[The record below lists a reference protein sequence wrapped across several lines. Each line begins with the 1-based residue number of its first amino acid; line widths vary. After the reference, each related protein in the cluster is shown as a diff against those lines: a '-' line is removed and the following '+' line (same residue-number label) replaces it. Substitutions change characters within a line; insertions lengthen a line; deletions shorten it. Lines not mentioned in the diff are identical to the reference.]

1 MSNNKPTILPSWSKY
16 LLILVGSILLAW
28 LLIPI
33 IDLITNKIIDPFT
46 ELLPSGNNTID
57 YLVSMCVCVV
67 CIIIIIYIRKLKPAI
82 TNWRTSIYGLTIA
95 LSIILA
101 WGFERFISNK
111 WHFLPLFGTNVA
123 IVDVCILT
131 LFIILTII
139 VFYNLR
145 DLNIK
150 REGQHQDNENST
162 KEDSMQSDRP
172 IENEVDDK
180 LQRSPFAKKLISKIE
195 NLNTSER
202 ARSLAITAS
211 WGNGK
216 TSFLNLVKNGLQ
228 KDEYYIVDIIPWN
241 LNPEKSITAHFFEE
255 IIKEFGGIDNQIARY
270 LKQYSDMLASVNLGF
285 FSTVFSNIS
294 LPTMAQ
300 KISDAMIKR
309 GIKVVIVFDDID
321 RLEASEIEEVF
332 RIIRGSANFK
342 NFIFISAFDKRYVQQ
357 ALQDSNAA
365 FNEHYIEKFFEME
378 FPLPE
383 IRKDR
388 IESIILASISWMSE
402 KDRTEFQKYITHDTS
417 WMGGVS
423 PYAPLT
429 NLRIIYRW
437 FNSLKY
443 KYEILREEC
452 VITDLAD
459 FEMLNL
465 LYPQVYTL
473 LASGYETFFE
483 CEDHQ
488 NTYKLWDESMTV
500 SSESDWIRHLR
511 QKTKRNLLNHCKDEL
526 KMSSFQI
533 QGLSTILER
542 LVPKHRYHGEPK
554 AFSNPNYTQRYFDS
568 ILAQTDIPQ
577 SKFDDMVAG
586 IESYLDFIDND
597 KDQIFSHSLL
607 LLCYEYRPKKLDELR
622 NLLEIIFYASCHYD
636 RFGLSYYTIRDKMY
650 SFDLSKD
657 DKKTLFSNLITN
669 NKFSNHVYMSLIPF
683 RYSERQGWL
692 DIFSEEECDQMM
704 TVLFDKAIEE
714 GHSVDELSTLYYYAK
729 EKVKE
734 EDVES
739 SYVCNNVQ
747 IKETYKKILAK
758 YSLTNPSYLIYYQ
771 HPDGNKFYP
780 STNFVQLWGDWDS
793 FNSYLNE
800 HGLLNEQSGSQ
811 NNEWR
816 EFETFIKEWERNNRE
831 PIPFSFNYINM
842 SKN

>member
-1 MSNNKPTILPSWSKY
+1 MSNNKPTILLSWPKY
-16 LLILVGSILLAW
+16 LLIVVGSILLTW
-28 LLIPI
+28 LLIPV
-33 IDLITNKIIDPFT
+33 IDLITYKILSPFT

-57 YLVSMCVCVV
+57 YLVSTCICVV
-67 CIIIIIYIRKLKPAI
+67 CITIIIYIIKLKPAI
-82 TNWRTSIYGLTIA
+82 TNWRTAVYGETIA

-101 WGFERFISNK
+101 WGFDRFISNK
-111 WHFLPLFGTNVA
+111 WYFLPLFGTTIA

-131 LFIILTII
+131 LFIVLITIA
-139 VFYNLR
+139 FYNLR
-145 DLNIK
+145 DINIK
-150 REGQHQDNENST
+150 KEGQCQNNENSA
-162 KEDSMQSDRP
+162 KEDSMHSDRP

-180 LQRSPFAKKLISKIE
+180 LLRSPFAKKLISKIE
-195 NLNTSER
+195 NLNTSEG

-285 FSTVFSNIS
+285 FSTVFFNIS

-321 RLEASEIEEVF
+321 RLEASEIVEVF

-357 ALQDSNAA
+357 ALQSSNAA

-388 IESIILASISWMSE
+388 IESIILDNISWMSE

-423 PYAPLT
+423 PYTPLT

-437 FNSLKY
+437 LNSLKY

-452 VITDLAD
+452 VIEDLAD
-459 FEMLNL
+459 LEMLNL

-473 LASGYETFFE
+473 LASDYETFFE
-483 CEDHQ
+483 CENYQ
-488 NTYKLWDESMTV
+488 NTYKLWDESMKV
-500 SSESDWIRHLR
+500 SSESDWIRHLK
-511 QKTKRNLLNHCKDEL
+511 QKTKRNLLNHCKEEF
-526 KMSSFQI
+526 KMTSVQI

-542 LVPKHRYHGEPK
+542 LLPKHRYHGEPK

-577 SKFDDMVAG
+577 SKFDDMIVG
-586 IESYLDFIDND
+586 KESYMDFIDND

-607 LLCYEYRPKKLDELR
+607 LMCYESKPNNLNELR

-636 RFGLSYYTIRDKMY
+636 RFGLSYYTIREKMY
-650 SFDLSKD
+650 SSDLSQE
-657 DKKTLFSNLITN
+657 DKKTLFSDLIMN
-669 NKFSNHVYMSLIPF
+669 NKFSKHMYMSLIPS

-692 DIFSEEECDQMM
+692 EIFSEEECDQMM
-704 TVLFDKAIEE
+704 TVLFDKAIDEDR
-714 GHSVDELSTLYYYAK
+714 SVDDLSTLYYYAK

-734 EDVES
+734 DDVES
-739 SYVCNNVQ
+739 SYVCKNVQ
-747 IKETYKKILAK
+747 IKKTYKKILAQ
-758 YSLTNPSYLIYYQ
+758 YSLTNPSYLIYSQ
-771 HPDGNKFYP
+771 HPDDNKFYP
-780 STNFVQLWGDWDS
+780 STDFVQLWGDWDS

-800 HGLLNEQSGSQ
+800 HGLLNEQSCSQ
-811 NNEWR
+811 NNGWKEL
-816 EFETFIKEWERNNRE
+816 ETFIKEWERNNKE
-831 PIPFSFNYINM
+831 PIPFYFNYINM

>member
-1 MSNNKPTILPSWSKY
+1 MSNNKPTIPPSWSKY
-16 LLILVGSILLAW
+16 LLIVVGSILLTW
-28 LLIPI
+28 LLVPI
-33 IDLITNKIIDPFT
+33 IDLMTYKIVSPFT
-46 ELLPSGNNTID
+46 KLLPSGNNTID
-57 YLVSMCVCVV
+57 YLVSMCICVV
-67 CIIIIIYIRKLKPAI
+67 YITIIIYIRKLKPAI
-82 TNWRTSIYGLTIA
+82 TNWRTAIYGVTIA

-101 WGFERFISNK
+101 WGFDRFISNK
-111 WHFLPLFGTNVA
+111 WHFLPLFGTSIA

-131 LFIILTII
+131 LFIVLITIA
-139 VFYNLR
+139 FYNLR
-145 DLNIK
+145 GKQNK
-150 REGQHQDNENST
+150 KGCQCEDNENSA

-172 IENEVDDK
+172 IENEVDDR

-195 NLNTSER
+195 NLNTSEG

-228 KDEYYIVDIIPWN
+228 KDKYYIVDIIPWN

-255 IIKEFGGIDNQIARY
+255 IIKAFGGIDNQIARY

-285 FSTVFSNIS
+285 FSSIFSNIS
-294 LPTMAQ
+294 LPAMAQ
-300 KISDAMIKR
+300 KISEAMINR
-309 GIKVVIVFDDID
+309 DIKVVVVFDDID

-357 ALQDSNAA
+357 ALQNSNAA

-388 IESIILASISWMSE
+388 IESIILDNISWMSE
-402 KDRTEFQKYITHDTS
+402 KDQTEFKKYITHDTS

-437 FNSLKY
+437 LNSLKY

-459 FEMLNL
+459 LEMLNL

-473 LASGYETFFE
+473 LASEYETFFE
-483 CEDHQ
+483 CESYQ
-488 NTYKLWDESMTV
+488 NTYKLWDESMKV
-500 SSESDWIRHLR
+500 SSESDWIRHQK

-526 KMSSFQI
+526 KMTSVQI

-607 LLCYEYRPKKLDELR
+607 LLCYESRPKNLNELK

-636 RFGLSYYTIRDKMY
+636 RFGLSYYTIREKMY
-650 SFDLSKD
+650 SFDLSKE
-657 DKKTLFSNLITN
+657 DKKTLFSNLIMN
-669 NKFSNHVYMSLIPF
+669 NKFSNHMYMSLIPSS
-683 RYSERQGWL
+683 YSERQGWL

-714 GHSVDELSTLYYYAK
+714 DHSVDELSTLYNFAK

-739 SYVCNNVQ
+739 SYVCKIER
-747 IKETYKKILAK
+747 IKNAYKKILAQSALK
-758 YSLTNPSYLIYYQ
+758 NLSYLIYTQ
-771 HPDGNKFYP
+771 HPDDNKFYP
-780 STNFVQLWGDWDS
+780 STDFVQLWGDWGS
-793 FNSYLNE
+793 FNSYMNE
-800 HGLLNEQSGSQ
+800 LGLVNEQASPADD
-811 NNEWR
+811 WI
-816 EFETFIKEWERNNRE
+816 EFETFIKEWESNNKV
-831 PIPFSFNYINM
+831 PIPFSFNHINM

>member
-1 MSNNKPTILPSWSKY
+1 MSNNKLTILPSWSKY
-16 LLILVGSILLAW
+16 LLIVVGSILFAW
-28 LLIPI
+28 LLVPI
-33 IDLITNKIIDPFT
+33 IDLITNKIVGPFT

-57 YLVSMCVCVV
+57 DLVSMCICVV
-67 CIIIIIYIRKLKPAI
+67 CITIIIYIRKLKPTI
-82 TNWRTSIYGLTIA
+82 TNWRTAIYGITIA

-101 WGFERFISNK
+101 WGFDRFISNK
-111 WHFLPLFGTNVA
+111 WHFLPLFGTSIA

-131 LFIILTII
+131 LFIVLITIA
-139 VFYNLR
+139 FYNLR
-145 DLNIK
+145 GIIIK
-150 REGQHQDNENST
+150 KDVQCQNNENSA
-162 KEDSMQSDRP
+162 KVDSMQSDRP

-195 NLNTSER
+195 NLNISEG

-216 TSFLNLVKNGLQ
+216 TSFLNLVRNGLQ
-228 KDEYYIVDIIPWN
+228 KDKYYLVDIIPWN

-255 IIKEFGGIDNQIARY
+255 IIKAFGGIDNQIARY
-270 LKQYSDMLASVNLGF
+270 LNQYSNMLASVNLGF
-285 FSTVFSNIS
+285 FSSIFSNIS
-294 LPTMAQ
+294 LPAMAQ
-300 KISDAMIKR
+300 KISDAMINR
-309 GIKVVIVFDDID
+309 DIKVVVVFDDID

-357 ALQDSNAA
+357 ALQNSNAA

-388 IESIILASISWMSE
+388 IESIILDNISWMSE
-402 KDRTEFQKYITHDTS
+402 KDQTEFQKYITHDTS

-437 FNSLKY
+437 LNSLKY

-459 FEMLNL
+459 LEMLNL
-465 LYPQVYTL
+465 LYPQVYTI
-473 LASGYETFFE
+473 LASGYGTFFE

-500 SSESDWIRHLR
+500 SSESDLIRHLK

-526 KMSSFQI
+526 KMTSVQI

-577 SKFDDMVAG
+577 SKFNDMVAG
-586 IESYLDFIDND
+586 IEPYLDFIDND

-607 LLCYEYRPKKLDELR
+607 LLCYEFRPKNLNELK

-650 SFDLSKD
+650 SFDLSKE
-657 DKKTLFSNLITN
+657 DKKILFSDLIMN
-669 NKFSNHVYMSLIPF
+669 NKFSNHVYMSLIPSS
-683 RYSERQGWL
+683 YSERQGWL

-704 TVLFDKAIEE
+704 TVLFDKAVEE
-714 GHSVDELSTLYYYAK
+714 DHSVDELSTLYNFAK

-739 SYVCNNVQ
+739 SYVCKIER
-747 IKETYKKILAK
+747 IKNAYKKILAQSALK
-758 YSLTNPSYLIYYQ
+758 NLSYLIYTQ
-771 HPDGNKFYP
+771 HPDDNKFYP
-780 STNFVQLWGDWDS
+780 STDFVQLWGDWDS
-793 FNSYLNE
+793 FNSYMNE
-800 HGLLNEQSGSQ
+800 LGLVNEQASSADD
-811 NNEWR
+811 WI
-816 EFETFIKEWERNNRE
+816 EFETFIKEWENNNKV
-831 PIPFSFNYINM
+831 PIPFSFNHINM